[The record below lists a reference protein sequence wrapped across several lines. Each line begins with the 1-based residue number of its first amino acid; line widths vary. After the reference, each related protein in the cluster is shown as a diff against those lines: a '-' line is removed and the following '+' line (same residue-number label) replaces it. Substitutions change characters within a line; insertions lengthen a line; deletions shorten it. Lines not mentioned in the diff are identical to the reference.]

1 MGMVRGGGDVPW
13 EGEAGGSKPR
23 LSGDRA
29 TWDWT
34 YACAL
39 RHSDET
45 HPPSGLSSPRT
56 LNAVRGLGKAALVRS
71 H

>member
-1 MGMVRGGGDVPW
+1 MPW
-13 EGEAGGSKPR
+13 KGEAGGSKPC
-23 LSGDRA
+23 LSGCGA

-34 YACAL
+34 YARAL
-39 RHSDET
+39 RHSHET

-56 LNAVRGLGKAALVRS
+56 LSTVRGLGKAAFIHS